1 MNSSKDMVDK
11 EYSKD
16 YSSLYWLVFR
26 KWKIIYILS
35 IDGKWNK
42 FSVEYVEIDCM
53 NIRTF
58 STFEIV
64 KIIAYSNSDNYKYH
78 VGSYNVRAMSE
89 ACENREWKEIV
100 VKFIEIRESD
110 ELYS

>member
-26 KWKIIYILS
+26 KWKIIWSS

-53 NIRTF
+53 NKRTF

-89 ACENREWKEIV
+89 ACENREWKDV

-110 ELYS
+110 ESYL